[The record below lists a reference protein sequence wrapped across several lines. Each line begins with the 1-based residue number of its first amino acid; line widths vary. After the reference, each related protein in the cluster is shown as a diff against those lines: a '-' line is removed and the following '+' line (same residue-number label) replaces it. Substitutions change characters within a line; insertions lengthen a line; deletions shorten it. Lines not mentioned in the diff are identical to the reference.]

1 VINEARTFGRYIV
14 ERDIDATSCE
24 RYERAVR
31 ELGYDADDA
40 VARFAAK
47 HAWSIAPLDG
57 ALALTQPDATL
68 RKKLLLM
75 AAILETRPAYCDAF
89 LPRHRLPG
97 DALNVGYA
105 LVRAAVQ
112 TALGLLLLPF
122 VR

>member
-1 VINEARTFGRYIV
+1 MSEARNFGRYIL

-24 RYERAVR
+24 RYDRAVH
-31 ELGYDADDA
+31 ELGYDGDDA

-47 HAWSIAPLDG
+47 NAWSIAALDG
-57 ALALTQPDATL
+57 ALALTHPDGLL

-112 TALGLLLLPF
+112 TALGLLLRPF